1 MQKKK
6 KKLKKI
12 KYNDII
18 NMSLQTSR
26 FHGQEVVNSFNL
38 FVDTEK
44 SSVVG
49 DGQSKGDDVH
59 IHFQNQTL
67 QAGDGEYI
75 KLSLVNFTM
84 FNNLHQVNK
93 NNSAVKVYGTG
104 PSGAFET
111 SFNLERKNYSCL
123 KDLATSFAT
132 QLGAALTPNSTAA
145 SYENTTILPA
155 STSMSATDN
164 RLLNITLTSK
174 NGGGSTVAHDITA
187 LKIQTRAVDGDS
199 NVILGGLRLDDST
212 DETFQSFKVTGVT
225 SSATTIQVQGYFPMQ
240 RLSDPYVYLRCSS
253 QQNGL
258 EMSVLSND
266 RGSFATDV
274 LNSDILAKMFKD
286 TEFINYDSTTGDEYF
301 MHLQQ
306 RKVANLRLFLTDSKG
321 RKLGRRSAE
330 RDTGT
335 AAGLA
340 DGTGSFLNLNQSTL
354 GNLSFTAVIRVDI
367 IRNSMPQKL
376 QSEGPKPLL
385 PARLGQSVY
394 QFQDQGMPKL

>member
-1 MQKKK
+1 
-6 KKLKKI
+6 
-12 KYNDII
+12 
-18 NMSLQTSR
+18 MSLQSSR
-26 FHGQEVVNSFNL
+26 YHGQEVVNSFNL

-49 DGQSKGDDVH
+49 DGQSKGDDVSV
-59 IHFQNQTL
+59 HFQNQTL

-93 NNSAVKVYGTG
+93 NNSKIQVAGTANSTDFG
-104 PSGAFET
+104 FTEI
-111 SFNLERKNYSCL
+111 NLDRKNYANL
-123 KDLATSFAT
+123 KDIATSFAT
-132 QLGAALTPNSTAA
+132 ALGTVLAANSSATTF
-145 SYENTTILPA
+145 ENTTIAPA
-155 STSMSATDN
+155 STAMTATDN
-164 RLLNITLTSK
+164 RLLDITLTAK
-174 NGGGSTVAHDITA
+174 NGGGSTIAHNITA
-187 LKIQTRAVDGDS
+187 LKIQTRAEDGDC
-199 NVILGGLRLDDST
+199 NVILGSLRLDDAT
-212 DETFQSFKVTGVT
+212 DTTFNSFKITGIT
-225 SSATTIQVQGYFPMQ
+225 AGATTIRVQGYFPMQ

-321 RKLGRRSAE
+321 RKLGRRSSE

-340 DGTGSFLNLNQSTL
+340 DGNGNFENLTQSTL
-354 GNLSFTAVIRVDI
+354 GNLSFTAVIRIDI

-376 QSEGPKPLL
+376 QTEPPKPLL

-394 QFQDQGMPKL
+394 QFQDQGLPKL

>member
-1 MQKKK
+1 
-6 KKLKKI
+6 
-12 KYNDII
+12 
-18 NMSLQTSR
+18 MSLQTSR

-49 DGQSKGDDVH
+49 DGQSRGDDVH
-59 IHFQNQTL
+59 VHFQNQTL

-75 KLSLVNFTM
+75 RLSLVNFTM

-93 NNSAVKVYGTG
+93 NNSKFQVAGTAN
-104 PSGAFET
+104 SV
-111 SFNLERKNYSCL
+111 SFSFQEINLERKNYANL
-123 KDLATSFAT
+123 KDIATSFAT
-132 QLGAALTPNSTAA
+132 ALGTKLANA
-145 SYENTTILPA
+145 SSATTFENTTILP
-155 STSMSATDN
+155 STTTMNSTDN
-164 RLLNITLTSK
+164 RLLDITLTSK
-174 NGGGSTVAHDITA
+174 NAVGSTVAHGITA
-187 LKIQTRAVDGDS
+187 LTIQTRAEDGES
-199 NVILGGLRLDDST
+199 STILGSLRLDDATDST
-212 DETFQSFKVTGVT
+212 FESFKVTGIT
-225 SSATTIQVQGYFPMQ
+225 AGATTIRVQGYFPMQ
-240 RLSDPYVYLRCSS
+240 RMSDPYVYLRCNA

-266 RGSFATDV
+266 SGSFATDV

-286 TEFINYDSTTGDEYF
+286 TEFINYDSSTGNEYF

-321 RKLGRRSAE
+321 RKLGRRSSE
-330 RDTGT
+330 RDKGT

-340 DGTGSFLNLNQSTL
+340 DSNGNFENLTQSTL
-354 GNLSFTAVIRVDI
+354 GNLSFTAVVRVDI

-376 QSEGPKPLL
+376 QSDAPKPLL

-394 QFQDQGMPKL
+394 QFQDQGLPKL